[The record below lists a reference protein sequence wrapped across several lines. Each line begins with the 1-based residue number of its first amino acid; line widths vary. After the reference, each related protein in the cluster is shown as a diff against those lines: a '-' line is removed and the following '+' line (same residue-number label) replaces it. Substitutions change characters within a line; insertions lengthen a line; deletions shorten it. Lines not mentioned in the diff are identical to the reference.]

1 VRSTPRRGDRGAPGA
16 IGGPGPVILFGTGN
30 MLSDIYDCCLASR
43 LQVSAIFLN
52 AAEEVRPRT
61 KSLSTRLAELGE
73 HPAVARI
80 EEFVPVPGEQYFL
93 VPTTPAKRRLA
104 DELRARFGI
113 AFARLVH
120 PSAYVSPYA
129 RLGEGVFVGA
139 RSVVAAGAVLADHV
153 FVNRGVTVGHDTTI
167 GEYAQLQPGCNVGGH
182 VRIGR
187 AALIGIGAQVQQ
199 ELEVG
204 PGAAVAAG
212 AAVVEDVPE
221 RALVAGVPATVKRI
235 NPAGPDD

>member
-1 VRSTPRRGDRGAPGA
+1 M
-16 IGGPGPVILFGTGN
+16 ILFGTGN

-52 AAEEVRPRT
+52 VPEEVRPRT
-61 KSLSTRLAELGE
+61 KALRTRLAELGE
-73 HPAVARI
+73 HPVVARI

-93 VPTTPAKRRLA
+93 VPTTPTKRRLA
-104 DELRARFGI
+104 DDLRARFGI
-113 AFARLVH
+113 PFARLVH

-129 RLGEGVFVGA
+129 KLGEGVFVGA

-167 GEYAQLQPGCNVGGH
+167 GEYARLQPGCNVGGH

-187 AALIGIGAQVQQ
+187 GAMIGIGAQVQQ
-199 ELEVG
+199 ELLVG
-204 PGAAVAAG
+204 DGAVVAAG
-212 AAVVEDVPE
+212 AAVIEDVPE
-221 RALVAGVPATVKRI
+221 RALAAGIPAVVKR
-235 NPAGPDD
+235 AYLPDPGS